1 LRVLKTKWFARFSRR
16 VRIGDQALCEAI
28 QRAESGL
35 IDADLGGNV
44 IKQRVA
50 RPGQGRSGGHR
61 VLIAYRRGYRSIFI
75 YGFAKNELDN
85 IGDDQFLTVSELPL
99 PVPLENLQLYR
110 IPKANW
116 GLDRENWA
124 KQPPDDVGSE
134 ILP

>member
-16 VRIGDQALCEAI
+16 VRIGDETLCEAI
-28 QRAESGL
+28 KRAESGL

-85 IGDDQFLTVSELPL
+85 VADDQFLTVSELAAIWL
-99 PVPLENLQLYR
+99 NIDLGLLEQALMEGRVEEVHCGQN
-110 IPKANW
+110 N
-116 GLDRENWA
+116 
-124 KQPPDDVGSE
+124 
-134 ILP
+134 